1 VSPRLI
7 AQKGRAVQV
16 GSSLILVHQADI
28 NQRIKMQPNW
38 EMQFQSMFMM
48 AFVATPEGLEPP
60 TLSSED

>member
-1 VSPRLI
+1 
-7 AQKGRAVQV
+7 V

-38 EMQFQSMFMM
+38 EMQFHSMFMM